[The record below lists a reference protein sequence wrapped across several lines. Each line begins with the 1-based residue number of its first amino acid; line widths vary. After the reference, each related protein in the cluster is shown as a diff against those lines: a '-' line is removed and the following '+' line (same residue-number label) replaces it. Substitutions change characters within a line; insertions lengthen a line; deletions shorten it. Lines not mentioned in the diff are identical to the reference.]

1 MCFPSSRCRLI
12 CSMSVTADRAR
23 GFLSAAGEQSNTPE
37 LPRSKW
43 KLKDSII
50 IPNRWRA
57 NPPTHRIDD
66 QTGDTLVY
74 LKKKKDGPCLGG
86 REGRNGRK
94 CTSLPNEETI
104 GPTQSLQILQVTS
117 RVLFPRPTLL
127 LTPSSLMSRDPLGPL
142 NLFHLFIFTLI
153 CCGPHGQGLGFI
165 HQPQFAECGYKF
177 GTLIFLSLPPR
188 YLGHCTTQD
197 SGFYRHLS
205 DQTAANAG
213 LH

>member
-74 LKKKKDGPCLGG
+74 LKKKKRWTMPGWK
-86 REGRNGRK
+86 GRK
-94 CTSLPNEETI
+94 EWEEVHQSTQWRDNWSHTEPANTASHLPCSLPQAHSASDSIFSNV
-104 GPTQSLQILQVTS
+104 Q
-117 RVLFPRPTLL
+117 R
-127 LTPSSLMSRDPLGPL
+127 PLGTFKSISFVY
-142 NLFHLFIFTLI
+142 FHINMLWPSWPRTW
-153 CCGPHGQGLGFI
+153 I
-165 HQPQFAECGYKF
+165 HTSAPVRWVW
-177 GTLIFLSLPPR
+177 L
-188 YLGHCTTQD
+188 
-197 SGFYRHLS
+197 
-205 DQTAANAG
+205 
-213 LH
+213 